1 MSSALSERLRG
12 RSHCRKVVRRLPAR
26 LLHGVG
32 LFTLLSLIATGPAEA
47 QDIWPARVIRMVN
60 SLSAGSSADRLNRAF
75 ADALG
80 ARLNQRVLV
89 DNRPG
94 DGGNI
99 AAQSVAK
106 APADGY
112 TLLLASTASLAIQM
126 TYHAGRL
133 GYDMRRDFAPISR
146 VAQIPNGL
154 FATPALPADDF
165 RGLVELAGRTARTA
179 RRRDREVGARDTR
192 SRHQG
197 RMKRRMHSQVIG
209 GVQ

>member
-12 RSHCRKVVRRLPAR
+12 RSHCRKVVRRLSAR

-112 TLLLASTASLAIQM
+112 TLLLASP
-126 TYHAGRL
+126 H
-133 GYDMRRDFAPISR
+133 
-146 VAQIPNGL
+146 
-154 FATPALPADDF
+154 
-165 RGLVELAGRTARTA
+165 
-179 RRRDREVGARDTR
+179 R
-192 SRHQG
+192 SQYR
-197 RMKRRMHSQVIG
+197 
-209 GVQ
+209 